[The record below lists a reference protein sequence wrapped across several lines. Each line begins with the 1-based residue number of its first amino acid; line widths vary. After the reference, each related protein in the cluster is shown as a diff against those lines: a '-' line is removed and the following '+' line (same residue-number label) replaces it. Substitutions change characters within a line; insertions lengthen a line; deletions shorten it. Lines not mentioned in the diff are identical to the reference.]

1 MWTYDRL
8 RSDAG
13 INRRMAPVVY
23 GSWGGRDGSEKV
35 MSTMQTRMRLNV
47 VGASEMNGEGAPAPS
62 QPSQEGSGAAVA
74 TPSAA
79 PSAAPSTTATP
90 TPTTPPPGRKP
101 LDQYKVLLHN
111 DDENEILFVVRS
123 LVQIVH
129 IPTPAALKATME
141 AHETGVALVA
151 ITHQELAELYREQL
165 QSKGL
170 TATIEKA

>member
-1 MWTYDRL
+1 
-8 RSDAG
+8 
-13 INRRMAPVVY
+13 
-23 GSWGGRDGSEKV
+23 
-35 MSTMQTRMRLNV
+35 MSTLQTRMSLNA
-47 VGASEMNGEGAPAPS
+47 VGAAEVSGEGAPEPMPAP
-62 QPSQEGSGAAVA
+62 PAQEGSGAAVA
-74 TPSAA
+74 TP
-79 PSAAPSTTATP
+79 PSEAKPSGGTSSTP
-90 TPTTPPPGRKP
+90 TPTKTPPGRKP

-170 TATIEKA
+170 VATIEKA